1 MNKAIF
7 LDRDG
12 VINVEKNYA
21 YKIEEFE
28 FIDGVF
34 DALKVF
40 GELGYILVVVTNQ
53 SGIARGYYTHDD
65 FDKLTSWMIDKFRQ
79 KGIEIKKVYCC
90 PHGPD
95 EGCVCRKPKAGM
107 FLEAQQE
114 CDINMAHSWMIGD
127 KQTDIDAAQ
136 TAGITQTIL
145 VESGHDLDENAT
157 AKYRVNSI
165 FDTIGIIS
173 KG

>member
-28 FIDGVF
+28 FISGVF
-34 DALKVF
+34 DALKAF
-40 GELGYILVVVTNQ
+40 SALGYTLVIVTNQ
-53 SGIARGYYTHDD
+53 SGIARGYYTHED
-65 FDKLTSWMIDKFRQ
+65 FDRLTAWMVDQFACEGVKVA
-79 KGIEIKKVYCC
+79 KVYCC

-95 EGCVCRKPKAGM
+95 DNCTCRKPKPGM
-107 FLEAQQE
+107 FLQAQQDL
-114 CDINMAHSWMIGD
+114 DIDMVHSWMIGD